1 MGKKIGIKLADG
13 SFYPIM
19 EDGVPQKKL
28 MELTTVQDNQTT
40 ASIDLYRSES
50 GTM

>member
-19 EDGVPQKKL
+19 EDGVPQKK
-28 MELTTVQDNQTT
+28 TDGINHC
-40 ASIDLYRSES
+40 S
-50 GTM
+50 GQSDRGIH